1 MPNIKIF
8 YARLNRLNLQKWI
21 SMQIV
26 MMKKYIYTGLKI
38 STSMHFGSY
47 SYKYDKD
54 TQKKVQEYFDYKYP
68 GKQKYDA
75 IEKMIR

>member
-1 MPNIKIF
+1 
-8 YARLNRLNLQKWI
+8 
-21 SMQIV
+21 

-38 STSMHFGSY
+38 ITSMHFGSY
-47 SYKYDKD
+47 SYKYAKD

-75 IEKMIR
+75 TGKMIR

>member
-1 MPNIKIF
+1 
-8 YARLNRLNLQKWI
+8 
-21 SMQIV
+21 

>member
-1 MPNIKIF
+1 MDQVNYLFLFLYI
-8 YARLNRLNLQKWI
+8 
-21 SMQIV
+21 
-26 MMKKYIYTGLKI
+26 MKKHIYTGLKI

-47 SYKYDKD
+47 SYKYAKD

-75 IEKMIR
+75 TGKMIR